1 MKLKHPKRKYQNLQL
16 AYRTVCDNLNFYKC
30 VEVHLCDKI
39 NTMKAVLRG
48 RDAVAAHN
56 QEIFL
61 KQSSELLGASIKL
74 ERQQK
79 HIHDLATATEHLQRL
94 YEERNAQLGAAQ
106 TQEANWRKLYD
117 TAKQQ
122 KRSAETR
129 MCDAYKLMEETKAQL
144 KQAKEEKAAQTE
156 TVVELQR
163 EHKRLQGHFATVAE
177 LSELRLRDLQNCQR
191 SLYAYT
197 CKGQDNAT
205 KELQDKL
212 VAHKSTIDR
221 QQQRLILLE
230 QFVHHNTEDGRPV
243 FKYNSPT
250 DTGWYNGPCH
260 FTSNKGNHK

>member
-1 MKLKHPKRKYQNLQL
+1 
-16 AYRTVCDNLNFYKC
+16 
-30 VEVHLCDKI
+30 
-39 NTMKAVLRG
+39 MKAVLRG

-74 ERQQK
+74 EWQQK
-79 HIHDLATATEHLQRL
+79 HIHDLATATEHLQRVI
-94 YEERNAQLGAAQ
+94 A
-106 TQEANWRKLYD
+106 
-117 TAKQQ
+117 
-122 KRSAETR
+122 
-129 MCDAYKLMEETKAQL
+129 ETKAQL

-212 VAHKSTIDR
+212 AAHKSTIDR

-250 DTGWYNGPCH
+250 DTEWY
-260 FTSNKGNHK
+260 TSRCANLLDAMSQTTR